1 MRRKMK
7 GLDKLLLLTHKSTRI
22 KILRRANLKSNLNH
36 LTVMRAAV
44 VKVAAIVNLK
54 MRPRKEKSNNLSKM
68 IRNNHNRK

>member
-54 MRPRKEKSNNLSKM
+54 MTPRKEKSNNLSKM

>member
-7 GLDKLLLLTHKSTRI
+7 GLDRLLLLTHKRARI
-22 KILRRANLKSNLNH
+22 KILRSTNPKSNLNH

-54 MRPRKEKSNNLSKM
+54 MTPRKEKSNNLSKM